1 MTDNEIRERL
11 ARSYPLGDEDPAKNR
26 EAWVVADALL
36 PIVRAALDA
45 AEGRGRAEVAARLSD
60 PDPHRLARAIYEAGC
75 ISGVAWEDASI
86 WAKGKAERQALA
98 VLDVLDIAAEVA
110 W

>member
-1 MTDNEIRERL
+1 MTSNQQRAAEVRAEMRD
-11 ARSYPLGDEDPAKNR
+11 AGSAPAQI
-26 EAWVVADALL
+26 AAIA
-36 PIVRAALDA
+36 AALDA

-60 PDPHRLARAIYEAGC
+60 PDPHRLAQVIYEAGC

-86 WAKGKAERQALA
+86 WAKGKAERQARA